1 MLQHVN
7 TVLIAKTAPAS
18 FSNVD
23 SLADG
28 AIALFDENK
37 KLLTTAANA
46 AAANA
51 IYVGVCQGTED
62 VYNEEGTKTTK
73 AVIKYSMPI
82 QKVYVTIPD
91 ESSVEHAKQLIQKV
105 MNGETITDDD
115 LK

>member
-1 MLQHVN
+1 MLQKVN

-51 IYVGVCQGTED
+51 DDKYLNLFAKGVERILIEMNVPGKD
-62 VYNEEGTKTTK
+62 F
-73 AVIKYSMPI
+73 I
-82 QKVYVTIPD
+82 QPCL
-91 ESSVEHAKQLIQKV
+91 A
-105 MNGETITDDD
+105 
-115 LK
+115 